1 MQNHGLLVNTLAA
14 NEKYHILN
22 RDNLM
27 IPIQMQ
33 LSQKEKT
40 FSRFFAAFL
49 KSRLSFKHFE
59 KKMPVIILYFRCY
72 RHRKRSPKM
81 SKKSRFRGNFEKQHE
96 KGAQALFKCASHHL
110 YQIHWSLPSQW
121 SWKKSLFLTWKSLGL
136 FVNTLAT
143 DEMHPVLNRDNFTIP
158 IQMQLSQKEK
168 IFSQFFASS
177 MKSRWK
183 RWPS

>member
-59 KKMPVIILYFRCY
+59 KKMRVIILYFRCY
-72 RHRKRSPKM
+72 RHGKRSPKM

-110 YQIHWSLPSQW
+110 YQIH
-121 SWKKSLFLTWKSLGL
+121 
-136 FVNTLAT
+136 
-143 DEMHPVLNRDNFTIP
+143 
-158 IQMQLSQKEK
+158 
-168 IFSQFFASS
+168 
-177 MKSRWK
+177 
-183 RWPS
+183 